1 MRRIAVQIPDSVGR
15 LIKSGHISTPPTWY
29 SPVLAN
35 PPPQISPLRQ
45 KIRNRIT
52 AEGIPATSLSSTFK
66 PRGGMK
72 ASKMRVQE
80 IKYREDDVR
89 RRFFTDF
96 PFEAMRPI
104 SMVEMRN
111 VEEQS
116 EIVGAEWTSLGQR
129 GRYPTVE
136 E

>member
-1 MRRIAVQIPDSVGR
+1 
-15 LIKSGHISTPPTWY
+15 
-29 SPVLAN
+29 
-35 PPPQISPLRQ
+35 
-45 KIRNRIT
+45 
-52 AEGIPATSLSSTFK
+52 
-66 PRGGMK
+66 
-72 ASKMRVQE
+72 MRVQE

-116 EIVGAEWTSLGQR
+116 EVVGADWTSLGQR

>member
-1 MRRIAVQIPDSVGR
+1 
-15 LIKSGHISTPPTWY
+15 
-29 SPVLAN
+29 
-35 PPPQISPLRQ
+35 
-45 KIRNRIT
+45 
-52 AEGIPATSLSSTFK
+52 
-66 PRGGMK
+66 MK

-104 SMVEMRN
+104 SMVELRN
-111 VEEQS
+111 VQEES
-116 EIVGAEWTSLGQR
+116 EVQGAEWTSLAQR

>member
-1 MRRIAVQIPDSVGR
+1 MKVQD
-15 LIKSGHISTPPTWY
+15 
-29 SPVLAN
+29 
-35 PPPQISPLRQ
+35 
-45 KIRNRIT
+45 
-52 AEGIPATSLSSTFK
+52 
-66 PRGGMK
+66 
-72 ASKMRVQE
+72 

-104 SMVEMRN
+104 SMVELRN
-111 VEEQS
+111 VAEES
-116 EIVGAEWTSLGQR
+116 EVQGEEWTSLAQR